1 MTRSKAH
8 LNMMIAFQ
16 ELVTLLQLRIN
27 NMKTLKI
34 FTITTLTALFPLIV
48 SAQVQLT
55 NPLGT
60 SDPREI
66 IARIIQG
73 ALGVSGSLTFL
84 MIVYG
89 GFLWLTSA
97 GQTAQIDKG
106 KKVLTWAVIGF
117 AVIASAY
124 VITTAVI
131 NALLTG
137 NVA

>member
-1 MTRSKAH
+1 MKK
-8 LNMMIAFQ
+8 
-16 ELVTLLQLRIN
+16 LQLFAII
-27 NMKTLKI
+27 LSAI
-34 FTITTLTALFPLIV
+34 LFPWLV
-48 SAQVQLT
+48 QAQVQLT

-73 ALGVSGSLTFL
+73 ALGVSGSIAFL

-89 GFLWLTSA
+89 GILWLTA
-97 GQTAQIDKG
+97 GVNPSHIDKG
-106 KKVLTWAVIGF
+106 KKVLVWSVVGF

-137 NVA
+137 SVA